1 MGAVNTTYTFAANDT
16 ITSAKMNNIIDQTTM
31 TDDAIF
37 GTTLEIVS
45 GQLKVRAQGITS
57 NELAAGA
64 VTSNVIADG
73 TIVNADISPSAAI
86 EPSKL
91 GTGAIPVTATV
102 TTGNVVDGSI
112 TAPKL
117 SGAQTGNAPIY
128 GARAWV
134 RFNGNRNT
142 SGVLD
147 PSNTNRQILA
157 SGNVTSV
164 LKNATGEYT
173 VTFTTNLPSSNYVC
187 VGQRAFEA
195 GDSANITIQADG
207 RVPQT
212 SSTFRFIAFFDGGL
226 ANSADVQLVFF
237 G

>member
-1 MGAVNTTYTFAANDT
+1 MGAVNTTYTFTANDT

-86 EPSKL
+86 QPSKL

-102 TTGNVVDGSI
+102 TTGNVVNGSI

-117 SGAQTGNAPIY
+117 NGAQTGNAPIY
-128 GARAWV
+128 GARAFGTV
-134 RFNGNRNT
+134 ITNGTDLAASKGNV
-142 SGVLD
+142 SGVTKLSTGQYRVLFANNMPTTD
-147 PSNTNRQILA
+147 YSVV
-157 SGNVTSV
+157 VTTI
-164 LKNATGEYT
+164 NATGGFLFASVHNKLAASFTIACGYRDNSGDIT
-173 VTFTTNLPSSNYVC
+173 VS
-187 VGQRAFEA
+187 
-195 GDSANITIQADG
+195 DSD
-207 RVPQT
+207 V
-212 SSTFRFIAFFDGGL
+212 SFIVIA
-226 ANSADVQLVFF
+226 
-237 G
+237 

>member
-31 TDDAIF
+31 TGDAIF

-57 NELAAGA
+57 NELAAGS

-91 GTGAIPVTATV
+91 GTGAIPVTVTV

-117 SGAQTGNAPIY
+117 NGAQTGNPPIY
-128 GARAWV
+128 GARAFGTV
-134 RFNGNRNT
+134 ISNGT
-142 SGVLD
+142 A
-147 PSNTNRQILA
+147 LA
-157 SGNVTSV
+157 ASKGNVSEVTRLSTGQYRVSFANNMPTTDYSV
-164 LKNATGEYT
+164 VVTTMNATGAYFFAS
-173 VTFTTNLPSSNYVC
+173 VHSKSAASFTIACAYRDFT
-187 VGQRAFEA
+187 GDFEHRES
-195 GDSANITIQADG
+195 DVS
-207 RVPQT
+207 
-212 SSTFRFIAFFDGGL
+212 FIVIA
-226 ANSADVQLVFF
+226 
-237 G
+237 